1 MKNLSATAAAKVA
14 HKSKADI
21 LEAIKSGVM
30 SANKNGRGHWE
41 IDPSELNR
49 VFPYAVSKPN
59 QERFG
64 KPSETDVKT
73 NETSVLSVE
82 VKMLREQLEFKDEIL
97 AELRQ
102 ERDDWKGQAK
112 TLLISNQNQQAE
124 QEGKRRFFGL
134 FKTRS

>member
-21 LEAIKSGVM
+21 LEAIKTGDM
-30 SANKNGRGHWE
+30 SASKNNRGHWE

-49 VFPYAVSKPN
+49 VFPYTVSEPN
-59 QERFG
+59 QDRFE
-64 KPSETDVKT
+64 KLIKTDIKT
-73 NETSVLSVE
+73 NETSALEVE

-97 AELRQ
+97 TELRQ

-112 TLLISNQNQQAE
+112 TLLIANQNKAE
-124 QEGKRRFFGL
+124 GQGGFLSMFRKR
-134 FKTRS
+134 S